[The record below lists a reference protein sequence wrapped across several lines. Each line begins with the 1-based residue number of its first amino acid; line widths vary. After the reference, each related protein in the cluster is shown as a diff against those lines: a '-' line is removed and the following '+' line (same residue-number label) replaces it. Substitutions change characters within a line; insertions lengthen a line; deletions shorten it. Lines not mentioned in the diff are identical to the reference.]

1 MISERIG
8 GFNSSVNS
16 SMLNLKSGSI
26 RVLNEHSVDAL
37 LVGELESF

>member
-1 MISERIG
+1 MISEKIGG

-26 RVLNEHSVDAL
+26 RVLNENSVDSL
-37 LVGELESF
+37 LIS